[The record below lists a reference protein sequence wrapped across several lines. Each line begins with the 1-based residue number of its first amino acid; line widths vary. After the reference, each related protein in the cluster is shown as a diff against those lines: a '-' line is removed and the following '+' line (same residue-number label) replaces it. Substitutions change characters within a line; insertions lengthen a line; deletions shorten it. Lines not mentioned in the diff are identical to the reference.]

1 MFINLNIRLFGDRLM
16 VGLQV
21 LVLAIWVRILVPE
34 PYLTKRTLFHH
45 PKENF
50 PLWWWGH
57 RENDV
62 WDYDVN
68 ELYFVINFKNINKK
82 ITTLVLI
89 LIIIGAGAITV
100 FNLYGHGQEKK
111 NTIISAL
118 MIKLTPEE
126 IVNQSDGII
135 IGTVKDLQTAK
146 VPSSFRSGKEDI
158 VTNAVISV
166 EKYLFN
172 PKNLPLPDITVQT
185 VGGTIGKES
194 MTMEDSP
201 VFEKG
206 QRVIVFLR
214 QEKDNTLT
222 VFGGSQGKY
231 TINNGSV
238 ADGAQEQEIFNSVF
252 GKQMTLDELEKNIN
266 SIASSPAPQK

>member
-1 MFINLNIRLFGDRLM
+1 M
-16 VGLQV
+16 
-21 LVLAIWVRILVPE
+21 
-34 PYLTKRTLFHH
+34 
-45 PKENF
+45 
-50 PLWWWGH
+50 
-57 RENDV
+57 
-62 WDYDVN
+62 
-68 ELYFVINFKNINKK
+68 NKK

-89 LIIIGAGAITV
+89 LIIIGAGTITV
-100 FNLYGHGQEKK
+100 FNLYGHSQEKK
-111 NTIISAL
+111 DTIVSAL
-118 MIKLTPEE
+118 LIKLTPEE

-146 VPSSFRSGKEDI
+146 VPSNFRSGKKDI

-172 PKNLPLPDITVQT
+172 PKNLSLSDVTVQT
-185 VGGTIGKES
+185 VGGTIGNES
-194 MTMEDSP
+194 MTMEDSLI
-201 VFEKG
+201 FEKG

-238 ADGAQEQEIFNSVF
+238 ADGAQEQEIFNSIF